1 MLKRLIFPLAACLAV
16 STAQAYTVDLNDT
29 SRVYDLDEVLVVSQP
44 KEQFRLR
51 LQPISSSMYSSD
63 DLNSLGARD
72 LRELSAY
79 TPNFTMP
86 NYGSRYTSSIYV
98 RGIGSRVNSPAVGIY
113 VDGMPVLS
121 KSAYNVHFYDLQR
134 VDVLRGP
141 QGTLYGLNTEGGLVR
156 LYTVNPMN
164 YQGTDVRVGFGS
176 HSYQNFEV
184 AHYNKV
190 NERFAF
196 SLAGFYNAQHG
207 FFRNVTLG
215 TRADKYKEAGG
226 KLKLVFRP
234 TERWDINFLADYQY
248 VRQNGFPY
256 GLLDDDGNTEQP
268 ATNRQGNY
276 RRNIFNTA
284 LDLKFRAN
292 AFDFTSTTSYQYLK
306 DYMLMDIDYLP
317 QDYMHMEQRQLQNGF
332 TQEFALKSR
341 EPVGGFWHWTVGAF
355 GGFQWLKTDA
365 PVSFD
370 EDFDNARATNI
381 QEAMYNAMVSAMT
394 GRYMAI
400 PGMTAD
406 RARAMAEQTIALAGG
421 VSVSADM
428 QTVPGLFHTPVANL
442 GVYHESNFNI
452 TPRLTATLGLRY
464 DYSHVKIDYDTQA
477 AMSVSASVMGQQ
489 QTITISSLLND
500 RLHDDFNQLLP
511 KFGLTY
517 RVDNLGSNVYATV
530 SKGYRAGGYNIQMF
544 SDILEADLQNNANQ
558 RADYEVPHDKATY
571 EAIAKTIAYKP
582 ETSWNYELGTHLNL
596 FDNKVHFDFTAF
608 FMQVRNQQLSVMAGD
623 YGFGRMMVNAGKS
636 ESCGIEASL
645 NGSAFDDRFSWALSY
660 GYTHAVF
667 KNYEDSIT
675 VDGQKQ
681 YVSYKDN
688 RVPFVPEHTLG
699 ARADYRFAFAHRYFK
714 GITLGANVSAQGKT
728 YWDEANTLSQKFY
741 AVLGAHALFD
751 MGPVSLNVWARNLT
765 NTHYN
770 TFVVTTSASGSTL
783 NFAERG
789 NPIQWGA
796 DLKIHF

>member
-256 GLLDDDGNTEQP
+256 GLLDDDGTTEQP

-370 EDFDNARATNI
+370 DDFDNARSTNI

-394 GRYMAI
+394 GRFMAI

-406 RARAMAEQTIALAGG
+406 RARAMAEQTIASAGG

-452 TPRLTATLGLRY
+452 TSRLTATLGLRY

-544 SDILEADLQNNANQ
+544 SDILEADLQNNSNQ

-728 YWDEANTLSQKFY
+728 YWDEANTISQKFY

>member
-256 GLLDDDGNTEQP
+256 GLLDDDGDTEQP

-317 QDYMHMEQRQLQNGF
+317 QDFMHMEQRQLQNGF

-370 EDFDNARATNI
+370 DDFDNARATNI

-394 GRYMAI
+394 GRFMAI

-406 RARAMAEQTIALAGG
+406 RARAMAEQTIASAGG

-699 ARADYRFAFAHRYFK
+699 ARADYRFAFVHRYFK

-728 YWDEANTLSQKFY
+728 YWDEANTISQKFY